1 MDEEKTGDYVE
12 VPKEGELTLTEL
24 LHKYWPDLPSEAV
37 ERGVALHERL
47 ALDRTIYGTSFA
59 TVHDEAPHVRRVTI
73 PELSALE
80 AAGSREVFYTKPRR
94 LRPYGMP
101 TAAAME
107 TFDRIRANLALAAA
121 GNERLTN
128 YLTMD
133 WDGAVT
139 VSDPEVNE
147 ALVMTTMRRLTQ

>member
-1 MDEEKTGDYVE
+1 MDEEKTGHYAE
-12 VPKEGELTLTEL
+12 VPNEGERDWFT
-24 LHKYWPDLPSEAV
+24 DLNAICDIIDS
-37 ERGVALHERL
+37 GV
-47 ALDRTIYGTSFA
+47 
-59 TVHDEAPHVRRVTI
+59 
-73 PELSALE
+73 
-80 AAGSREVFYTKPRR
+80 GSRDVLTVTRLDIQPKPRR
-94 LRPYGMP
+94 LHPYGMP